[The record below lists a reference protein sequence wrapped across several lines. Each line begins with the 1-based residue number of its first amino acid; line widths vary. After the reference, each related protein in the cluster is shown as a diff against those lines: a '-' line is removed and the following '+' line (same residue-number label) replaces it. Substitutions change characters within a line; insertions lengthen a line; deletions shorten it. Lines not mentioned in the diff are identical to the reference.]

1 MVSWEIVFSDEVA
14 VWYQGLDLKTM
25 NKADAVLSLLA
36 EKGNQLRMP
45 HSKALGSGLYELR
58 FDANRVSHRI
68 TYVFEP
74 VAKVITLT
82 AFRKQRQN
90 ERQEI
95 ERARRVQE
103 RYLRARGEGKLDD

>member
-1 MVSWEIVFSDEVA
+1 
-14 VWYQGLDLKTM
+14 
-25 NKADAVLSLLA
+25 
-36 EKGNQLRMP
+36 MP

-58 FDANRVSHRI
+58 FDANRVSYRI

-82 AFRKQRQN
+82 TFRKQRQN

-95 ERARRVQE
+95 ERARRVQK
-103 RYLRARGEGKLDD
+103 RYMRMLEEGRRSD